1 MKAKTSGEGLQKKSQ
16 EMAKKRVKVD
26 EKRWPGV
33 YMYELGQ
40 RYQGRSDVAYTITYK
55 DPVNGRKIW
64 EKVGKKSEGITPQLC
79 AELRGER
86 TKNARHGKAVKTSVE
101 MQRDA
106 MKHNRLLQEIADM
119 YFAAN
124 ELSLKGFVTDRNRW
138 DLHLKPLFSD
148 RRVSSMSEMD
158 IQRVKSG
165 MRGKAPATVWNCL
178 ELLRRLVNWGGR
190 HNLCPALS
198 FKIRMPQRNNEVV
211 EYLTADEAA
220 RLDKVLS
227 SWPSQDVARMLKIA
241 MLTGCRRGEIFAL
254 KDQDL
259 DWQHSLIKLRT
270 PKGGKNATIPMS
282 SPVAVILREQ
292 IEWRDTKYPG
302 SAHVFPG
309 RSGGKR
315 VDCGAVDRI
324 KKTAELPEKF
334 RIFHGLRHH
343 FAVTLANSGQ
353 VDLSLIGQLLTHK
366 SEAMTRRYAQYLPET
381 TQRAAELAANLVQG
395 NAERGRQEIAAG
407 EGSIV
412 VYLDERRVKNG

>member
-1 MKAKTSGEGLQKKSQ
+1 MKAKTSGEDLQEKSQ
-16 EMAKKRVKVD
+16 KMAKKRVKVD

-33 YMYELGQ
+33 YMYELEQ

-55 DPVNGRKIW
+55 DPVSGRKIW
-64 EKVGKKSEGITPQLC
+64 EKVGKRSEGITPQLC

-101 MQRDA
+101 MQRDS

-124 ELSLKGFVTDRNRW
+124 EHSLKGFVTDRNRW
-138 DLHLKPLFSD
+138 ALHLKPLFSD
-148 RRVSSMSEMD
+148 RRVSSLGEMD

-190 HNLCPALS
+190 HKLCPALP

-220 RLDKVLS
+220 RLDKVLT

-254 KDQDL
+254 EDQDL
-259 DWQHSLIKLRT
+259 DWQHSLIRLRN

-282 SPVAVILREQ
+282 NPVASILREQ
-292 IEWRDTKYPG
+292 IEWRRTKHPG
-302 SAHVFPG
+302 STHVFPG
-309 RSGGKR
+309 RNGGKR
-315 VDCGAVDRI
+315 IDCGAVDRI
-324 KKTAELPEKF
+324 KKTAKLSDKF

-381 TQRAAELAANLVQG
+381 TQQAAELAANLVQG
-395 NAERGRQEIAAG
+395 NVERGREDQSAK
-407 EGSIV
+407 V
-412 VYLDERRVKNG
+412 VILDERWRASNG